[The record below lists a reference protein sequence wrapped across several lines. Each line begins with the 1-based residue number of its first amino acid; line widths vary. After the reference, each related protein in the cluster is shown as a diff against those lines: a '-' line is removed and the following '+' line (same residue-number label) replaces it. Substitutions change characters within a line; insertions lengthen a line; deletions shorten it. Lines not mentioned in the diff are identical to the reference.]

1 MEKQVMAVE
10 GEESGGGKW
19 SLAVVVFSFFAA
31 SVVYNVSISLSFLL
45 LISSPLIVP
54 SS

>member
-1 MEKQVMAVE
+1 MVAV
-10 GEESGGGKW
+10 KW
-19 SLAVVVFSFFAA
+19 RLAVVVFSFFAA
-31 SVVYNVSISLSFLL
+31 SVVYNVRISFLL